1 MFRVLEIDQVSSF
14 KPEDPDPLELTFI
27 SGVIVLFDTG
37 INASPATDAPGEIEA
52 IAPEGIREGF
62 PNADLKFLPIFL
74 EVSLFE
80 LFDEAFLFFLR
91 HLQKMFLQEVFGFFL
106 GARRE
111 ERKRNAR

>member
-37 INASPATDAPGEIEA
+37 INTSPASNAPGKLETVT
-52 IAPEGIREGF
+52 PEGILLGF
-62 PNADLKFLPIFL
+62 LRADLKFPSIFL
-74 EVSLFE
+74 LISFLQFGN
-80 LFDEAFLFFLR
+80 EAFLFLLC
-91 HLQKMFLQEVFGFFL
+91 HLQKMFLKEVFGFLF

-111 ERKRNAR
+111 ERD